1 MQVSQSICMQI
12 NYIWMKEVCWA
23 YVNKNNKHICT
34 LPTANLMALLTERV
48 TEKELSHNVLVYNL
62 TV

>member
-1 MQVSQSICMQI
+1 
-12 NYIWMKEVCWA
+12 MKEVCWA